1 MPIARSD
8 KEKRLLEKAAR
19 YLPGAT
25 LGNVRVTPESA
36 FVIREGRGSKVYD
49 FSGNEY
55 IDYLLGSGPMI
66 LGHAHPNVVSAVRDY
81 LERGSTYF
89 ANNAPAIEL
98 AEEIVQAVPCA
109 EKVRFTTSGTDA
121 VFQCIRLARAFRNR
135 DKILKFEGGYH
146 GSSDYAMMSQTPQHP
161 RDFPTPTP
169 NSAGIPKCIQEQVL
183 IAPFNDLDATT
194 SIIGKYHEELAAV
207 LAEPFQ
213 RVIPPKPGFLKG
225 LREITA
231 HYQIPL
237 IFDEVVTGFRF
248 AYSGAQEYYG
258 VVPDLAAFG
267 KIMGGGFPLAAIC
280 GRGEIMRLYD
290 HALEGTEEFIPQ
302 VGTLSGNP
310 VSAVA
315 GLATLRELKKKG
327 TYEKLHATG
336 TRLMK
341 ELARLL
347 KEAGIVAQ
355 VVGHPT
361 VFNVFFAEEEIDNYR
376 ATLKNDKQKTKTF
389 NTVLREQGVLKGAG
403 KFYISLAHSPEDV
416 NKTIASFSIAME
428 ALQK

>member
-1 MPIARSD
+1 MPIVRSD
-8 KEKRLLEKAAR
+8 EEKRLLEKAAR

-25 LGNVRVTPESA
+25 LGNVRVPPESA

-66 LGHAHPNVVSAVRDY
+66 LGHAHPSVVSAVRDY

-89 ANNAPAIEL
+89 ANNAPIIEL

-183 IAPFNDLDATT
+183 IAPFNDLGATT
-194 SIIGKYHEELAAV
+194 SIIDKYHEELAAV

-225 LREITA
+225 LREITT
-231 HYQIPL
+231 HYHIPL

-361 VFNVFFAEEEIDNYR
+361 VFDVFFAEEEIDNYR
-376 ATLKNDKQKTKTF
+376 AMLKNDKQKTKTF
-389 NTVLREQGVLKGAG
+389 NTILREQGVLKGAI